1 MGAAESL
8 CGKTGWVDIAFI
20 YHKDI
25 DGKEG
30 EFMQEIKTENV
41 TVPVSEKY
49 MLTIREASVYFNIG
63 IKKMRRLAEDNAGRF
78 AVFSGNRYL
87 IIRTKF
93 VKFVEECSAI

>member
-1 MGAAESL
+1 M
-8 CGKTGWVDIAFI
+8 DIACI
-20 YHKDI
+20 HHTDL

-41 TVPVSEKY
+41 TVSVSEKY

-63 IKKMRRLAEDNAGRF
+63 IKKMRRLAEDNTGRF

-87 IIRTKF
+87 IIRAKF
-93 VKFVEECSAI
+93 EKFVEECSAI